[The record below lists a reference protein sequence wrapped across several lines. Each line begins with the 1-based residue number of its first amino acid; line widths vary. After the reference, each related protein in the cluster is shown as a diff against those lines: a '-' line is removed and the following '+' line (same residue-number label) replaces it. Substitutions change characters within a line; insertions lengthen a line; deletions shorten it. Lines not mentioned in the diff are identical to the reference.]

1 MMPPD
6 ASGCWSPSGGEL
18 RSLWFEPWHD
28 AHPSWLAEV
37 VAPQGWAHL
46 SCVSATGLRL
56 AYQLFCHHFQLQTM
70 PGAVLCPPRLQLLC
84 SLPLSHEHMHQAA
97 LFLGMVTCASL
108 ADFVKRWVQD
118 NPALKAMGH
127 LALWREAVRL
137 ARARPLP
144 MAADQTPV
152 DITPDS
158 LMNLGLC
165 QIRAV
170 SEALQYGLWSRLQFR
185 FSRQII
191 EAHHCLASPEGA
203 PADDVTA
210 RHILRAWQVACM
222 RSERH

>member
-6 ASGCWSPSGGEL
+6 ASGGWSPPGREL

-28 AHPSWLAEV
+28 AHSSWLAED
-37 VAPQGWAHL
+37 VAPQGWSHL
-46 SCVSATGLRL
+46 SCVSAAGLRL
-56 AYQLFCHHFQLQTM
+56 AYQLFCHHFELQTM
-70 PGAVLCPPRLQLLC
+70 PGAVLCPPRLQLLG
-84 SLPLSHEHMHQAA
+84 SLPLSHEHVHQAA
-97 LFLGMVTCASL
+97 LFLGMVTCASQ

-118 NPALKAMGH
+118 RHALQEMGH
-127 LALWREAVRL
+127 LALWREALRM

-144 MAADQTPV
+144 LAAYQASA

-158 LMNLGLC
+158 LMILGLC

-170 SEALQYGLWSRLQFR
+170 SEALQYGLWSRLR
-185 FSRQII
+185 LRCHKRII

-203 PADDVTA
+203 PADDATA

-222 RSERH
+222 RSEWH